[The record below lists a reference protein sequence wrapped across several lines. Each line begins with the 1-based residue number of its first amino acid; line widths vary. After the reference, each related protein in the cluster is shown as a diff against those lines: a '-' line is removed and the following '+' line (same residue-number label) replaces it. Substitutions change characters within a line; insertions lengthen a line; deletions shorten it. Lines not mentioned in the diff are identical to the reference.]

1 VRPGAAAAGPSAAV
15 GGYGESRFGA
25 EGLDQG
31 HPRKWLILWVVAL
44 GMFMALL
51 DSTIVNIAIPAV
63 VTDLKTNI
71 SVVSWVL
78 NAYNIGLA
86 VFFLTFGRLADRYG
100 QRLIF
105 VMGIVMFGG
114 FSLACGLAPSI
125 GWLII
130 FRVGQ
135 ALGAAAMVPVSL
147 TILMSAFPRH
157 QHGMATALWGVMGS
171 VAAAVGPTLGGV
183 LVQYASWHWIFYV
196 NVPIAFI
203 TLAGTFWLIPEHKR
217 AGEEAGVD
225 LPGIV
230 LSGAAFFALTL
241 GLIQGND
248 WGWSSWRIVTLLVVA
263 VVLLAAFGLWESKAR
278 SPMLNLRLFRIRS
291 FVSATGAMF
300 FIGTAVG
307 GAIFLIV
314 IYMVNVLGYSELKAA
329 MGVTP
334 MPAVGLI
341 LGPVIG
347 KFMNKIGP
355 SILAAVGGVLF
366 AIGLFLM
373 AQLGADS
380 SIADIAWRIV
390 IIGGGFTFTM
400 PALTAA
406 GMGSLPDRS
415 RGVGSG
421 VINTGRQ
428 FGFVMGVAIL
438 VAIFTSTIAGATTTA
453 VAEAK
458 TYVSSQSQIPD
469 VAKQQIITAIDKA
482 AAANAGG
489 AGMGEGRR
497 IDPLAGV
504 PQATP
509 GSPQAALQAQLGAAL
524 GKIFKTRIAGAF
536 HWPFY
541 AGAIMALLSIPFSVS
556 IGRKIGQHREEH
568 GGPATGERPPVAE
581 G

>member
-1 VRPGAAAAGPSAAV
+1 MRPSVPAA
-15 GGYGESRFGA
+15 
-25 EGLDQG
+25 GLDQG

-51 DSTIVNIAIPAV
+51 DSTIVNIAIPAI

-105 VMGIVMFGG
+105 LLGIVLFGG
-114 FSLACGLAPSI
+114 FSLACGLAPGIS
-125 GWLII
+125 WLIV

-135 ALGAAAMVPVSL
+135 SLGAAAMVPVSL
-147 TILMSAFPRH
+147 TILMSVFPRH

-183 LVQYASWHWIFYV
+183 LVQYASWHWIFFV
-196 NVPIAFI
+196 NVPIAVI
-203 TLAGTFWLIPEHKR
+203 TLAGTLWLIPERKQ
-217 AGEEAGVD
+217 AEGEAGVD
-225 LPGIV
+225 LPGII

-248 WGWSSWRIVTLLVVA
+248 WGWSSWRVVTLLVA
-263 VVLLAAFGLWESKAR
+263 AAVLLAGFGFWEAKAR

-291 FVSATGAMF
+291 FVSATGSMF

-329 MGVTP
+329 LGVTP
-334 MPAVGLI
+334 MPAVGLV

-355 SILAAVGGVLF
+355 SILATIGGVLF
-366 AIGLFLM
+366 AVGLVLM

-380 SIADIAWRIV
+380 TIGDIAWRIV
-390 IIGGGFTFTM
+390 IIGGGFTFSM

-428 FGFVMGVAIL
+428 FGFVLGVAIL
-438 VAIFTSTIAGATTTA
+438 VAIFTATIAGATTTA

-458 TYVSSQSQIPD
+458 TYVNSQSQIPD
-469 VAKQQIITAIDKA
+469 IAKQQIITAIDQA
-482 AAANAGG
+482 AAASAGG
-489 AGMGEGRR
+489 SGMGEGRK
-497 IDPLAGV
+497 IDILAGA

-509 GSPQAALQAQLGAAL
+509 GSAQAEMQQQVGAELGT
-524 GKIFKTRIAGAF
+524 IFKTRIAGAF

-541 AGAIMALLSIPFSVS
+541 AGAIMALLSIPFSVG
-556 IGRKIGQHREEH
+556 IGRKIGQHPEI
-568 GGPATGERPPVAE
+568 
-581 G
+581 

>member
-1 VRPGAAAAGPSAAV
+1 VRSDAPTMA
-15 GGYGESRFGA
+15 
-25 EGLDQG
+25 LDQG
-31 HPRKWLILWVVAL
+31 NPRKWWILWVVAL

-51 DSTIVNIAIPAV
+51 DSTIVNIAIPAI
-63 VTDLKTNI
+63 VTDLKTGI
-71 SVVSWVL
+71 SQVSWVL

-105 VMGIVMFGG
+105 LLGLSLFGG
-114 FSLACGLAPSI
+114 FSLACGFAPNI
-125 GWLII
+125 GWLIV

-135 ALGAAAMVPVSL
+135 SIGAAAMVPVSL
-147 TILMSAFPRH
+147 AILMSAFPRH

-183 LVQYASWHWIFYV
+183 LVQYASWHWIFFV
-196 NVPIAFI
+196 NVPIAVVTI
-203 TLAGTFWLIPEHKR
+203 AGTLWLIPERKQ
-217 AGEEAGVD
+217 AGGEMGVD
-225 LPGIV
+225 LPGIF
-230 LSGAAFFALTL
+230 LSGTAFFALTL
-241 GLIQGND
+241 GLIQGNA
-248 WGWSSWRIVTLLVVA
+248 WGWGSARIVGLLVGA
-263 VVLLAAFGLWESKAR
+263 AVLLAGFGFWESRAR

-307 GAIFLIV
+307 GALLLIV
-314 IYMVNVLGYSELKAA
+314 LYMVNVLGYSELKAA
-329 MGVTP
+329 LGITP
-334 MPAVGLI
+334 MPAVGLV

-355 SILAAVGGVLF
+355 AVLAAMGGLLF
-366 AIGLFLM
+366 AVGLVLL

-380 SIADIAWRIV
+380 TIGDIAWRIV
-390 IIGGGFTFTM
+390 IVGAGFTFTM

-428 FGFVMGVAIL
+428 FGFVLGVAIL

-458 TYVSSQSQIPD
+458 SYVNSQSQIPAI
-469 VAKQQIITAIDKA
+469 AKQQIIAAIDKA

-489 AGMGEGRR
+489 GGMGEGKK
-497 IDPLAGV
+497 IDVLAG
-504 PQATP
+504 A
-509 GSPQAALQAQLGAAL
+509 PQAAPGSAQAATEQQLGSAL
-524 GKIFKTRIAGAF
+524 GNIFKSRIAGAF
-536 HWPFY
+536 HWPYY
-541 AGAIMALLSIPFSVS
+541 AGAIVALLSIPFSVS
-556 IGRKIGQHREEH
+556 IGRKIGQHRGEQ
-568 GGPATGERPPVAE
+568 GGPPAGPGEATAT
-581 G
+581 

>member
-1 VRPGAAAAGPSAAV
+1 VRPGASAAGPSIAA
-15 GGYGESRFGA
+15 G
-25 EGLDQG
+25 DHG
-31 HPRKWLILWVVAL
+31 HPRKWLILVVVAL

-51 DSTIVNIAIPAV
+51 DSTIVNIAIPAIV
-63 VTDLKTNI
+63 SDLKTNI

-86 VFFLTFGRLADRYG
+86 VFFLTFGRLADRFG

-105 VMGIVMFGG
+105 VLGIILFGG
-114 FSLACGLAPSI
+114 FSLACGLAPNI
-125 GWLII
+125 GWLIV

-135 ALGAAAMVPVSL
+135 SFGAAAMVPVSL

-183 LVQYASWHWIFYV
+183 LVQYASWHWIFFV
-196 NVPIAFI
+196 NVPIAAV
-203 TLAGTFWLIPEHKR
+203 TLAGTAWLVPEHKR
-217 AGEEAGVD
+217 ATGETGVD
-225 LPGIV
+225 LPGIL

-241 GLIQGND
+241 GLIQGNE
-248 WGWSSWRIVTLLVVA
+248 WHWSSWRVVTLLVMA
-263 VVLLAAFGLWESKAR
+263 VVLLGGFGLWEAKAR

-291 FVSATGAMF
+291 FVSATGSMF

-314 IYMVNVLGYSELKAA
+314 IYMVNVLGYSELRAA
-329 MGVTP
+329 LAVTP
-334 MPAVGLI
+334 MPAVGLV
-341 LGPVIG
+341 LGPFLG
-347 KFMNKIGP
+347 KMLERVGP
-355 SILAAVGGVLF
+355 AILAAIGGLLF
-366 AIGLFLM
+366 AVSLVLL
-373 AQLGADS
+373 AQLTGESTLGDVS
-380 SIADIAWRIV
+380 WRIV
-390 IIGGGFTFTM
+390 ITGAGFTFSM

-421 VINTGRQ
+421 VLNTGRQ
-428 FGFVMGVAIL
+428 FGFVLGVAIL
-438 VAIFTSTIAGATTTA
+438 VAIFTSTIASATTAA

-458 TYVSSQSQIPD
+458 TYITTQSQIPD
-469 VAKQQIITAIDKA
+469 FAKQQIITAIDNA

-497 IDPLAGV
+497 IDPLAGA
-504 PQATP
+504 PQAAP
-509 GSPQAALQAQLGAAL
+509 GSAQAALQQQIGAAL
-524 GKIFKTRIAGAF
+524 SKIFKNRIAGAF

-541 AGAIMALLSIPFSVS
+541 AAAIVALLSIPFSVS
-556 IGRKIGQHREEH
+556 IGRRIGQHREEH
-568 GGPATGERPPVAE
+568 GGPGGGADGPPPVVPQ
-581 G
+581 